1 MLFLKHIIYE
11 NGIALEIVS
20 DRDSKFTSKFWTS
33 FHAHLGTALKLSSAR
48 HQATDGQTER
58 MIAFVEEALRMSIT
72 YKQNNW
78 VKLLPKIQ
86 FSINST
92 PSKAT
97 GLSPYYIEKGRHA
110 VTNLDRDN
118 ILRRGDS
125 TDPDIDEFV
134 AGIHNIEHEVRERLE
149 LTRQWMER
157 DADKRRRN
165 ITASLKPG
173 AYAYLSTK
181 GITMPVDKDRKSSK
195 LRQLYYG
202 PYKILKQLSPVS
214 FQLQLPAAS
223 RIHDV
228 FHCSLLKPAS
238 DSHELGVRGTQLP
251 NATDSGEYEVEKI
264 LTKRGEENHIQY
276 LIKWKGFPME
286 DCSWE
291 PASNLKNSKRIL
303 AAFNNKHEIES
314 QRRLL

>member
-20 DRDSKFTSKFWTS
+20 DRDSKFTSKFWTA
-33 FHAHLGTALKLSSAR
+33 FHAHLGTALKLSSSR
-48 HQATDGQTER
+48 HQSTDGTTER
-58 MIAFVEEALRMSIT
+58 MIAFVEEAMRMSIT
-72 YKQNNW
+72 SQ
-78 VKLLPKIQ
+78 
-86 FSINST
+86 
-92 PSKAT
+92 AT

-134 AGIHNIEHEVRERLE
+134 AGIHNIEQEVRERME

-165 ITASLKPG
+165 ISASLYPG
-173 AYAYLSTK
+173 AYAYLSTN
-181 GITMPVDKDRKSSK
+181 GITLPWDKERRSRK

-202 PYKILKQLSPVS
+202 PYKILRQLSPVS
-214 FQLQLPAAS
+214 FQLKLPAAA

-228 FHCSLLKPAS
+228 FHCSLLKPS
-238 DSHELGVRGTQLP
+238 TDSQTLGLHGTPLP
-251 NATDSGEYEVEKI
+251 TATDSGEYEVEKI
-264 LTKRGEENHIQY
+264 LTRRGENDQLQY
-276 LIKWKGFPME
+276 LIKWKGYPMD

-303 AAFNNKHEIES
+303 ATFNNKYETEL